1 MNHEE
6 NKKNIKLAYA
16 LINDAP
22 VDRLDCINK
31 ALKILTVLGGGIA
44 FLNELAQSPHLHE
57 FTDEELEYVHESFC
71 DSAVPI
77 LQMVEHFADKREQA
91 AQKYSLA
98 V

>member
-1 MNHEE
+1 MKYEE
-6 NKKNIKLAYA
+6 TKKNIKVAYA

-31 ALKILTVLGGGIA
+31 ALKILTVLAGGMA
-44 FLNELAQSPHLHE
+44 FLNELATSPHLHE
-57 FTDEELEYVHESFC
+57 YTNEELEYVHESFC
-71 DSAVPI
+71 DSATPI
-77 LQMVEHFADKREQA
+77 LQMVEHFADKREKA